1 MSIQRPTV
9 QFNLVSGPPDLES
22 FCRICMTGL
31 SRWIFSLISASS
43 MVASTEAPL
52 SVPKVQH
59 RLHIHVGTT
68 DFSLFLITFYCT
80 KLRRLV
86 NYRALEVRIP
96 IYNLIN
102 QSISLL
108 YFFHSCMTH
117 CPTRSRSP
125 KIYIFFVSHPLPD
138 LHDDVGS
145 SPTMLVLS
153 YVSQHMLCIEQEEL
167 A

>member
-31 SRWIFSLISASS
+31 SRWIFSRISAPS
-43 MVASTEAPL
+43 MVASTETPL
-52 SVPKVQH
+52 CVPKAQH
-59 RLHIHVGTT
+59 CLHIHVGTT
-68 DFSLFLITFYCT
+68 NFSLFPITFYCT
-80 KLRRLV
+80 ELRHLV

-108 YFFHSCMTH
+108 YFFSLMHDALSNE
-117 CPTRSRSP
+117 
-125 KIYIFFVSHPLPD
+125 IQVSKD
-138 LHDDVGS
+138 LHFFS
-145 SPTMLVLS
+145 RRIHFFIYMTTSNLLPR
-153 YVSQHMLCIEQEEL
+153 C
-167 A
+167 